1 MAIDTAPLIK
11 APQYTAATANPKGQL
26 GKDAFMKLLV
36 AELKQ
41 QDPMDPMKAR
51 EMVGQLADL
60 STVEKLTGIDDK
72 LTSLQNITAASSG
85 IANAGLIGRRV
96 EADTKNLSLGSA
108 GAASGGVFNL
118 KDNAASVTVK
128 IRDAAGNAVKNLD
141 LGSQKLGPHAV
152 SWDGSTDGGVRAPSG
167 LYSFEIAAK
176 AAGGQPVVATTKVS
190 GLVTKVTY
198 ENGAPEVVVGSSN
211 IPLGDVTSISQ

>member
-1 MAIDTAPLIK
+1 MAIDTPLIK

-72 LTSLQNITAASSG
+72 LTTLQNITAASSG
-85 IANAGLIGRRV
+85 ISNAGLIGRRV
-96 EADTKNLSLGSA
+96 EADTKNLTLGA
-108 GAASGGVFNL
+108 NGGASGGVFNL
-118 KDNAASVTVK
+118 ADSASTVTVK
-128 IRDAAGNAVKNLD
+128 IRDANGSTVKNLD
-141 LGSQKLGPHAV
+141 LGSQKLGPQALK
-152 SWDGSTDGGVRAPSG
+152 WDGTTDGGGRAPSG
-167 LYSFEIAAK
+167 MYSFEITAK
-176 AAGGQPVVATTKVS
+176 AASGHPVVATTKVS
-190 GLVTKVTY
+190 GLVTSVTY
-198 ENGAPEVVVGSSN
+198 ENGTPEVVVGTSHV
-211 IPLGDVTSISQ
+211 PLGDVTTISQ

>member
-11 APQYTAATANPKGQL
+11 APQYTAATANPKGLL

-72 LTSLQNITAASSG
+72 LTTLQNISAASSG
-85 IANAGLIGRRV
+85 ISNAGLIGRRV
-96 EADTKNLSLGSA
+96 EADTKNLTLGAS
-108 GAASGGVFNL
+108 GGASGGVYNL
-118 KDNAASVTVK
+118 NDNAETVTVK
-128 IRDAAGNAVKNLD
+128 VRDAAGNVVKNFD
-141 LGSQKLGPHAV
+141 QGSQKLGPQALK
-152 SWDGSTDGGVRAPSG
+152 WDGTTDAGARAPSG
-167 LYSFEIAAK
+167 MYSFEITAK
-176 AAGGQPVVATTKVS
+176 AAGGRPVVATTKVS
-190 GLVTKVTY
+190 GLVTSVTY
-198 ENGAPEVVVGSSN
+198 ENGTPEVVVGTSHV
-211 IPLGDVTSISQ
+211 PLGDVTTISQ

>member
-11 APQYTAATANPKGQL
+11 APAYTAATANPKGAL

-72 LTSLQNITAASSG
+72 LTTLQNITASSSG
-85 IANAGLIGRRV
+85 ISNAGLIGRRI
-96 EADTKNLSLGSA
+96 EADTKNLSLGPN
-108 GAASGGVFNL
+108 GGASGLFNL
-118 KDNAASVTVK
+118 NNNAATVTVK
-128 IRDAAGNAVKNLD
+128 IRDGAGNAVKNLD
-141 LGSQKLGPHAV
+141 LGSQKLGPQTLK
-152 SWDGSTDGGVRAPSG
+152 WDGMTDGGARAPSG
-167 LYSFEIAAK
+167 MYTFEITAK
-176 AAGGQPVVATTKVS
+176 AAGGQPVVATTRVS
-190 GLVTKVTY
+190 GLVTSVTY
-198 ENGAPEVVVGSSN
+198 ENGTPEVVVGNSRV
-211 IPLGDVTSISQ
+211 PLGDVTTIAQ

>member
-1 MAIDTAPLIK
+1 MAIDTPLIK

-72 LTSLQNITAASSG
+72 LTTLQNITAASSG
-85 IANAGLIGRRV
+85 ISNAGLIGRRV
-96 EADTKNLSLGSA
+96 EADTKNLTLGANGGS
-108 GAASGGVFNL
+108 SGGIYNL
-118 KDNAASVTVK
+118 ADSASTVTVK
-128 IRDAAGNAVKNLD
+128 IRDANGSTVKNLD
-141 LGSQKLGPHAV
+141 LGSQKLGPQALK
-152 SWDGSTDGGVRAPSG
+152 WDGTNDTGGRAPSG
-167 LYSFEIAAK
+167 MYSFEITAK
-176 AAGGQPVVATTKVS
+176 AASGHPVVATTKVS
-190 GLVTKVTY
+190 GLVTSVTY
-198 ENGAPEVVVGSSN
+198 ENGTPEVVVGTSHV
-211 IPLGDVTSISQ
+211 PLGDVTTISQ